1 MAGTSDTPIVDL
13 LGRMTVDS
21 LEAASALDER
31 TIMLA
36 RLAALIA
43 VDAPPASY
51 VVNVGAAADA
61 GLDVDELRSL
71 VAAVAPI
78 VGTPRVVAA
87 IGNIMRGLAIEIAA
101 VDALDGDER

>member
-1 MAGTSDTPIVDL
+1 MAETSDTPVLDL

-61 GLDVDELRSL
+61 GLDADQLRSL
-71 VAAVAPI
+71 LAAVAPI

-87 IGNIMRGLAIEIAA
+87 VGNIMRGLAIEVAA
-101 VDALDGDER
+101 VDAFAEGQQ